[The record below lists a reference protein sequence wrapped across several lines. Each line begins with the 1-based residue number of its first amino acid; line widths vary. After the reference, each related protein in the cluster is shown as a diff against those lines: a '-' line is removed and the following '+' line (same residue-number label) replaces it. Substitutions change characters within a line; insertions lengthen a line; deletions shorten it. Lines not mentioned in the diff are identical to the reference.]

1 MAHKKSILNKYLTDP
16 EDTGD
21 SEGNTS
27 PIFQGN
33 GWVIPET
40 SPDNPTSKFLHIIYV
55 FKKK

>member
-21 SEGNTS
+21 SEGNRS

-40 SPDNPTSKFLHIIYV
+40 SHDNPTSKFLHISYV
-55 FKKK
+55 FK